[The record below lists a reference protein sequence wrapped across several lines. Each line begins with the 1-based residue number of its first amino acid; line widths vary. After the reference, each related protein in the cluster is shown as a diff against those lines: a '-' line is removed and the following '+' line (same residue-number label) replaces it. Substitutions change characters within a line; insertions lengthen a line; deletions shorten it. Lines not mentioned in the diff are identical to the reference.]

1 MKAASGPRL
10 ESPGFFRRAIEQALA
25 DGVGFASGKLG
36 ISEIQRLNFSI
47 AASRPG
53 VDPRL
58 LKLMKPNLHY
68 HSLQQ
73 SALFPASTEFYLRF
87 NEFFVDHLSQLNC
100 LGVFPDLLARMAVHR
115 GAFGLTMPWID
126 YRHQEPDRSSP
137 AREDLCYL
145 PLLEGRRLL
154 LISSCAELLRE
165 RARRE
170 VFEAVWARS
179 GKRWFNPAAVLAIEF
194 PYGYSP
200 DTHRLFPDSMAL
212 FQHLQE
218 RMAATSFDIA
228 LIAAGGLGIPL
239 AAAAAKLGGI
249 GLSLGGHLQVLFGVH
264 GKRWLAESE
273 WHHRHFNDAW
283 IRMPAAYRPPGTD
296 LATVADGG
304 AYW

>member
-1 MKAASGPRL
+1 M
-10 ESPGFFRRAIEQALA
+10 E
-25 DGVGFASGKLG
+25 
-36 ISEIQRLNFSI
+36 
-47 AASRPG
+47 
-53 VDPRL
+53 
-58 LKLMKPNLHY
+58 PNLHY
-68 HSLQQ
+68 HSLQP

-87 NEFFVDHLSQLNC
+87 DEFFVDHLSQLNC
-100 LGVFPDLLARMAVHR
+100 LGVFPDLLARMAVLR
-115 GAFGLTMPWID
+115 GAFGLTMPWVD

-137 AREDLCYL
+137 AREDLCYS

-165 RARRE
+165 RARLE

-212 FQHLQE
+212 FRHLEE

-249 GLSLGGHLQVLFGVH
+249 GLSLGGHLQVLFGVS
-264 GKRWLAESE
+264 GKRWLAQSE
-273 WHHRHFNDAW
+273 WHRRHFNDAW
-283 IRMPAAYRPPGTD
+283 IRMPVAYRPPGTD